1 MSNDEKV
8 GTPLRTVLAERIK
21 ARGETLDEFAEYAE
35 RFAREHGEPGT
46 LSLRNLQR
54 LVSGRRDDGTPIRRV
69 HRDTA
74 RLLEQILGLRLTE
87 LLAHPT
93 TCDGDDESTMELRHR
108 LNASSRID
116 DSIIQLLH
124 DQLDALRRLDRQL
137 GAIVAHDEVTTKIV
151 QVTQLLRHS
160 LLPDVRSRLAALLS
174 ELRALAGWQALDLGK
189 AAEAWQ
195 HHERGKEIAAEC
207 HLTPFEVHTAA
218 EQAFVLL
225 DLARTADAVALLDA
239 AHTRADRSASPL
251 FRAWLSAARGEALAA
266 AGEHAASMRS
276 FDVAADLLP
285 NDTANPDGPYVAL
298 NPVHLARWRGHALAR
313 LGESQAVDVLIR
325 ALDQLDPTFTRA
337 ETSLRV
343 DLATALCSAGEYG
356 EARRQVSHAE
366 HLAQDIGSARQ
377 RHRLRVLDVRLR

>member
-1 MSNDEKV
+1 MSNDEKA
-8 GTPLRTVLAERIK
+8 GAPLRTVLAERIK
-21 ARGETLDEFAEYAE
+21 SRGETLEEFAEYAE

-74 RLLEQILGLRLTE
+74 RLLEHIFGLRMAD
-87 LLAHPT
+87 LLARPKT
-93 TCDGDDESTMELRHR
+93 GDGDDESTMELRQR

-116 DSIIQLLH
+116 DGIIQLLH

-137 GAIVAHDEVTTKIV
+137 GAIVAYDEVTIKIA

-160 LLPDVRSRLAALLS
+160 LSPDVRSRLAALLS

-189 AAEAWQ
+189 AADAWQ

-207 HLTPFEVHTAA
+207 QLTPFEVHTAA

-225 DLARTADAVALLDA
+225 DLSRTGDAVALLDA
-239 AHTRADRSASPL
+239 ALAHADRTASPL
-251 FRAWLSAARGEALAA
+251 FRAWLSAAYGEALAA
-266 AGEHAASMRS
+266 AGERAASIRS
-276 FDVAADLLP
+276 FDMAADLLP
-285 NDTANPDGPYVAL
+285 SDTADPGGPYVAL

-313 LGESQAVDVLIR
+313 LGEPQAVDVLSG

-343 DLATALCSAGEYG
+343 DLATALCSAGEYD
-356 EARRQVSHAE
+356 EARRQVRYAE

-377 RHRLRVLDVRLR
+377 RHRIRVLDMRLR